1 MFPYFIGELHR
12 VYTNYIHVSTHNLSH
27 PIGCIC
33 YTVAVQYAHVLSRST
48 ILAVCAC
55 SSFMHNTV
63 SVERLLI
70 NIMASILDEG

>member
-1 MFPYFIGELHR
+1 MLHC
-12 VYTNYIHVSTHNLSH
+12 S
-27 PIGCIC
+27 
-33 YTVAVQYAHVLSRST
+33 VQYAHVLSSST